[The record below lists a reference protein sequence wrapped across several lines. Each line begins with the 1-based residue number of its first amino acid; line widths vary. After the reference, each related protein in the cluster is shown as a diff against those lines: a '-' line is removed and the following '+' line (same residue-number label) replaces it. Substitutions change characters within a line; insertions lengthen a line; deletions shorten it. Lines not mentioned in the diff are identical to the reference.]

1 MWLAAWPVVAVL
13 ALSNEPAPLYVLWQ
27 DDIGFSSAT
36 VTAVYAFYIA
46 GLLATLTVAGT
57 LSDRF
62 GRKPVLLPGL
72 ALALL
77 ASVLFAVAH
86 SVPALAVARLLS
98 GVAVG
103 AFLSAGMA
111 AVSDL
116 ADSTQKRTAGLM
128 ASSAMVG
135 GAAVGPLLAG
145 LLSELAPGPSVTVF
159 LVQIALLALAL
170 PVVLGMPL
178 PRRTTAP
185 DPDPAPTT
193 GTGTGTGAGTGTGTD
208 GTGTGRRLLRIPSAP
223 RAHRRQLLLGL
234 AVFAPAIAATG
245 FVLSLGPTLLADLL
259 HTSSRI
265 LSGSTIFVLFAA
277 ATGVQFAARRLR
289 TRTDL
294 LSGAALTVSSMVAL
308 TLAVATTSVT
318 ALVASAVL
326 AGLGQGLTQLGAL
339 TMLSAGVPAR
349 RLAEAN
355 AALTAGGY
363 VLAGALPLAAG
374 ALSDATS
381 LTTGTSVFSATVAA
395 LSLAGAGAVR
405 AGTAAARPPENRRPS
420 TFPIAPSVASPL
432 APPTTPRAAFPIVAR
447 PDTPSAGRRAA
458 ARSTE

>member
-46 GLLATLTVAGT
+46 GLLATVTVAGT

-116 ADSTQKRTAGLM
+116 SDSTQKRTAGLV

-145 LLSELAPGPSVTVF
+145 LLSELVPGPSVTVF

-170 PVVLGMPL
+170 PVVLRMPL
-178 PRRTTAP
+178 PHRATAP
-185 DPDPAPTT
+185 ATAPA
-193 GTGTGTGAGTGTGTD
+193 TD
-208 GTGTGRRLLRIPSAP
+208 GTVTGRRLIRIPSAP
-223 RAHRRQLLLGL
+223 RANRRQLLLCL

-265 LSGSTIFVLFAA
+265 LSGSTIFILFAA

-308 TLAVATTSVT
+308 ALAVATTSVT

-339 TMLSAGVPAR
+339 TMLSANVPAR

-381 LTTGTSVFSATVAA
+381 LTTGTAVFSATVAA
-395 LSLAGAGAVR
+395 LSLAGAVTVRAGIEDKAVGPSPSR
-405 AGTAAARPPENRRPS
+405 AGTAPVTSRARTALAVAAAATARPPQDRRP
-420 TFPIAPSVASPL
+420 PAPSAS
-432 APPTTPRAAFPIVAR
+432 AR
-447 PDTPSAGRRAA
+447 PDTPAAGRRAA